1 MGAFFSPEALTPLL
15 LTAKEKAV
23 TAETIMGRLNALQK
37 LRTDFQYQ
45 YSWDNDWL
53 PLLLI
58 PEKQFLRIQK
68 WLQQNAHLMRM
79 MNIVSLK
86 DLGRTTLNADF
97 IRSLTSLNE
106 QQLQYLTPFLELVHT
121 IKCNVGR
128 GGVWVSE
135 RCLGKGLQKK
145 ISFTP
150 KFLSR
155 VVKSALK
162 LRNFSSEKYK
172 KYLNSGLNRH
182 TLFTIPDMM
191 GMVSDY
197 AGCPPAFSE
206 IITPLEEFIK
216 IVREN
221 HVSVGGQ
228 LIVHIMENLTFMVDP
243 AETIRLCHALVV
255 YINQRLE
262 SNSLAKK
269 RALRVCRDRFDR
281 FYMDLKEVEVGA
293 KCVILLE
300 ELRREEKLSQEAV
313 AAVDERLAD
322 ILECQDAEAIFNQIA
337 QLAEEQN
344 PINSGVIKTMLNNN
358 ESELGTA
365 MQPRM

>member
-1 MGAFFSPEALTPLL
+1 MLTERQKEIISVLRSELQSNSSKELKKADSTYASELRHLLTQCLEASSYNWRPSYNWAGPLRVWGLPSNNIFFIEIEDSLEINDKSKAIIYLWFLLGGNCSSFAKARDFFETYANQLGPSSLLTWPLNEIQQLVRFFEMGAFFSPEALTPLL

-128 GGVWVSE
+128 GEVWVSE

-145 ISFTP
+145 ISFP
-150 KFLSR
+150 IL
-155 VVKSALK
+155 LICI
-162 LRNFSSEKYK
+162 RNFPMK
-172 KYLNSGLNRH
+172 
-182 TLFTIPDMM
+182 M
-191 GMVSDY
+191 
-197 AGCPPAFSE
+197 
-206 IITPLEEFIK
+206 
-216 IVREN
+216 
-221 HVSVGGQ
+221 
-228 LIVHIMENLTFMVDP
+228 
-243 AETIRLCHALVV
+243 
-255 YINQRLE
+255 
-262 SNSLAKK
+262 
-269 RALRVCRDRFDR
+269 
-281 FYMDLKEVEVGA
+281 
-293 KCVILLE
+293 
-300 ELRREEKLSQEAV
+300 
-313 AAVDERLAD
+313 
-322 ILECQDAEAIFNQIA
+322 
-337 QLAEEQN
+337 
-344 PINSGVIKTMLNNN
+344 
-358 ESELGTA
+358 
-365 MQPRM
+365 

>member
-145 ISFTP
+145 ISFP
-150 KFLSR
+150 IL
-155 VVKSALK
+155 LICI
-162 LRNFSSEKYK
+162 RNFPMK
-172 KYLNSGLNRH
+172 
-182 TLFTIPDMM
+182 M
-191 GMVSDY
+191 
-197 AGCPPAFSE
+197 
-206 IITPLEEFIK
+206 
-216 IVREN
+216 
-221 HVSVGGQ
+221 
-228 LIVHIMENLTFMVDP
+228 
-243 AETIRLCHALVV
+243 
-255 YINQRLE
+255 
-262 SNSLAKK
+262 
-269 RALRVCRDRFDR
+269 
-281 FYMDLKEVEVGA
+281 
-293 KCVILLE
+293 
-300 ELRREEKLSQEAV
+300 
-313 AAVDERLAD
+313 
-322 ILECQDAEAIFNQIA
+322 
-337 QLAEEQN
+337 
-344 PINSGVIKTMLNNN
+344 
-358 ESELGTA
+358 
-365 MQPRM
+365 